1 MILLNALTRG
11 AISFLVIMSLGICGL
26 MLRDGVDVNGVAD
39 LMSYLPETDME
50 GIEQT
55 VDSLK
60 AALQRNVSSWM

>member
-11 AISFLVIMSLGICGL
+11 AISFFVIMSLGICGL

-39 LMSYLPETDME
+39 LMAYLPETDME

-55 VDSLK
+55 VDSFK